1 LVSISGRK
9 KMNRK
14 DDEETII
21 IIIIMLYVDCICKG
35 KAVPLQAW
43 SGPERFQEINIPRF
57 HDNGTGWW

>member
-1 LVSISGRK
+1 
-9 KMNRK
+9 MNRK